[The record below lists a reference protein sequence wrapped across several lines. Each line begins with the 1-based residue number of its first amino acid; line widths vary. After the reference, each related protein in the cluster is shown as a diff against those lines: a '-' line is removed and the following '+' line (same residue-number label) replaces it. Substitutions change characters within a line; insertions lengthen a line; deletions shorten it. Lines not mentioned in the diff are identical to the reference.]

1 MIPCLFLWCSQGG
14 GEASCAPC
22 AGSGGGSG
30 GEAKH
35 NTTLS
40 YSEIFY
46 LATLGGARVL
56 NLEDRIGNFTIQKEF
71 DALIVD
77 AAAAGMLSLAIDR

>member
-1 MIPCLFLWCSQGG
+1 
-14 GEASCAPC
+14 
-22 AGSGGGSG
+22 
-30 GEAKH
+30 
-35 NTTLS
+35 
-40 YSEIFY
+40 
-46 LATLGGARVL
+46 VL